1 MQEREEQTVTVDD
14 ERELANG
21 QDESVGDEFDAVAA
35 DELVDGEGE
44 QDGEAEGLPQLQA
57 EFRRLAGP
65 LGAFAKI
72 RPTDPKSLE
81 RLDAALKRLPSGES
95 LGEAVEGL
103 RERTAQYLHVARRER
118 IAAFHPIEA
127 DWVRGARESGKGL
140 RERSSGWRV
149 EMLELQ
155 LQREQARARFFFNR
169 EALTPW
175 SPIGSPD
182 DLAALEERA
191 RKLLDGIAFPDAML
205 TEVFWDAYEQE
216 RAARQRVGKGRA
228 ETIPLPDFYRGVRV
242 ALVRH
247 ELAGQGPEKK
257 LRWAELPRWAFLY
270 NLDRYR
276 ALGPAVPEGRRLGL
290 QTGSQQESRQFGMV
304 VNGLD
309 AAQDY
314 RTMCFVVP
322 FSAGRGGS

>member
-1 MQEREEQTVTVDD
+1 
-14 ERELANG
+14 
-21 QDESVGDEFDAVAA
+21 
-35 DELVDGEGE
+35 
-44 QDGEAEGLPQLQA
+44 
-57 EFRRLAGP
+57 
-65 LGAFAKI
+65 
-72 RPTDPKSLE
+72 
-81 RLDAALKRLPSGES
+81 
-95 LGEAVEGL
+95 
-103 RERTAQYLHVARRER
+103 
-118 IAAFHPIEA
+118 
-127 DWVRGARESGKGL
+127 
-140 RERSSGWRV
+140 
-149 EMLELQ
+149 MLELQ

-175 SPIGSPD
+175 SPIGSAD

-191 RKLLDGIAFPDAML
+191 RKLLDGVAFPDAML

-216 RAARQRVGKGRA
+216 RAARQRGGKGRA
-228 ETIPLPDFYRGVRV
+228 ETVPLPDFYRGVRV

-276 ALGPAVPEGRRLGL
+276 ALGTAVPEARRLGL